1 MFGLPQSTDIHKML
15 LKKLIYDHFA
25 LSAQDKEKF
34 DDDISKLYITNEISA
49 ATIAVTP
56 GANVTSIFVISV
68 ELKKRNYAEKNIQR
82 IATLIPQNIIFALH
96 HRSDVQLAVYRT
108 RFLRTGWKTEADTKL
123 PLDRLTLDTISQN
136 IIVYISGITLEPQRT
151 LDEQIQFDTEQEKRT
166 AEIERLE
173 KLARK
178 ETQPRKKLEL
188 FEKIQ
193 ELKRAGNRI
202 E

>member
-1 MFGLPQSTDIHKML
+1 MLP
-15 LKKLIYDHFA
+15 KKLIYDHFA

-68 ELKKRNYAEKNIQR
+68 ELKKRDYAEKNIQR

-123 PLDRLTLDTISQN
+123 PLDGLTLDTISQN